1 MKMIKHFIP
10 VVVVFVLVV
19 GLLVHA
25 NSKHGSRISDEIQS
39 LEEALV
45 QARSQEVSPT
55 RKITDRRAFREG
67 VFFAQKVI
75 GNIRNEGA
83 LLSLRARRDR
93 KEILRGLD
101 GVEVLVEGLQ
111 PNAERYGITQQLLQ
125 TDTELHLRMHGIKVG
140 TDVQTQDE
148 KLDDQAITNAI
159 VQYWRQATNA
169 KSDQDFL
176 QAARKWIRRDFF
188 ETYQLYGQLPV
199 LYINLN
205 IVVDEV
211 MQHAAFSI
219 RVELQEGAY
228 LCRNGALFCD
238 VPVWK
243 KGVGLGTCSPSDLK
257 DYVRECLRDII
268 NEFINDYLAA
278 NPKERSSQN
287 EQ

>member
-10 VVVVFVLVV
+10 VVFAFVLVA

-25 NSKHGSRISDEIQS
+25 NTKHGSRISDEIQS

-45 QARSQEVSPT
+45 QARRQEVSPA

-75 GNIRNEGA
+75 GNIRKEGTLHGLCA
-83 LLSLRARRDR
+83 QRDR
-93 KEILRGLD
+93 KEILWGLD
-101 GVEVLVEGLQ
+101 GVSVTVERINPEAEKYGL
-111 PNAERYGITQQLLQ
+111 TQQVLQ
-125 TDTELHLRMHGIKVG
+125 TDTELHLRMHGIKVS
-140 TDVQTQDE
+140 TDVQPQDE
-148 KLDDQAITNAI
+148 KLDEQAITDAI

-176 QAARKWIRRDFF
+176 QAASDYIRRDFF
-188 ETYQLYGQLPV
+188 ETYQLSGQLPV

-205 IVVDEV
+205 TTLDEERR
-211 MQHAAFSI
+211 HSAFSI
-219 RVELQEGAY
+219 RVELQEMAY
-228 LCRNGALFCD
+228 LLRNSALVAD
-238 VPVWK
+238 AKVWEK
-243 KGVGLGTCSPSDLK
+243 RGGLGTCSPSDLK

-278 NPKERSSQN
+278 NPKDRSSQN

>member
-10 VVVVFVLVV
+10 IVIVFVLMA

-45 QARSQEVSPT
+45 QARRQEVSPA

-93 KEILRGLD
+93 KEILWGLD
-101 GVEVLVEGLQ
+101 GVEVLVEGVQ
-111 PNAERYGITQQLLQ
+111 PNAERYGVTQQLLQ
-125 TDTELHLRMHGIKVG
+125 TDTELRLRMHGIKVG
-140 TDVQTQDE
+140 TDVQPQDE
-148 KLDDQAITNAI
+148 KLDEQAITDAI
-159 VQYWRQATNA
+159 VQYWRQATNT

-176 QAARKWIRRDFF
+176 QASSDWIRHDFF
-188 ETYQLYGQLPV
+188 ETYQLSGQLPV

-205 IVVDEV
+205 TTVDEERR
-211 MQHAAFSI
+211 HAAFSI
-219 RVELQEGAY
+219 RVELREMAY
-228 LCRNGALFCD
+228 LWRNSALVAD
-238 VPVWK
+238 SKVWE
-243 KGVGLGTCSPSDLK
+243 KGVIAACSLSDLK
-257 DYVRECLRDII
+257 DFVRESLKDFVD
-268 NEFINDYLAA
+268 EFINDYLAVNA
-278 NPKERSSQN
+278 KDRSSQN

>member
-10 VVVVFVLVV
+10 VVIVFVLVA

-45 QARSQEVSPT
+45 QARSQEVSPA

-67 VFFAQKVI
+67 VFFTQKVI
-75 GNIRNEGA
+75 GNIRKEGT
-83 LLSLRARRDR
+83 LLGLCAQRDR
-93 KEILRGLD
+93 KEILWGLD
-101 GVEVLVEGLQ
+101 CVEVLVEGIR
-111 PNAERYGITQQLLQ
+111 PNAERYGVTKQLLQ
-125 TDTELHLRMHGIKVG
+125 TDTELQLRMHGIKVG
-140 TDVQTQDE
+140 TYVQPQDE
-148 KLDDQAITNAI
+148 KLDEQAITNAI

-176 QAARKWIRRDFF
+176 QATSDYLRRDFF
-188 ETYQLYGQLPV
+188 ETYQLFGQLPV

-205 IVVDEV
+205 TTLDEERR
-211 MQHAAFSI
+211 HAAFSI
-219 RVELQEGAY
+219 RVELREMAY
-228 LCRNGALFCD
+228 LLRNSALVAD
-238 VPVWK
+238 AKVWE
-243 KGVGLGTCSPSDLK
+243 KGGGLGTCSPSDLK

-268 NEFINDYLAA
+268 NEFINDYLSA
-278 NPKERSSQN
+278 NPKDRSSQN